1 MSIIVLMLYLSYLIL
16 KPFMISILSSF
27 VIAFIFYPL
36 YKRLLKRTKNENISA
51 LSISILIVLLITIP
65 TILILN
71 NISNEVTNLYQ
82 QTSIELSEDTDL
94 IEIDCNSDNL
104 VCKSIKGINENQRI
118 RFYISGAVTNLAAVI
133 TTESSSFLF
142 AIPKKI
148 VDVLII
154 FLLVFFTFK
163 GGNYLWN
170 LFGEILPL
178 KKHHKKRILDKFSS
192 TINGVVY
199 GYLVIALIEAI
210 IAWFSFFI
218 LGSKM
223 ALIIGI
229 VIGILGLIPMIG
241 AAIVWVP
248 AAFMYLFAGN
258 VFGVVV
264 MIVMGI
270 IIMILDLWARSEVI
284 GTQTDIHPAI
294 VALGVLGGAI
304 TFGPVGVVI
313 GPLILSLV
321 IAGLEIYQKEKDHIM
336 TKCV

>member
-1 MSIIVLMLYLSYLIL
+1 
-16 KPFMISILSSF
+16 MISIMGSF
-27 VIAFIFYPL
+27 VIAFVFYPL
-36 YKRLLKRTKNENISA
+36 YKKILKKVKSKNISA
-51 LSISILIVLLITIP
+51 LSVSIMIVLLITIP

-71 NISNEVTNLYQ
+71 NISNEVSNLYQ
-82 QTSIELSEDTDL
+82 QTSIELSEDTEL

-104 VCKSIKGINENQRI
+104 ICKAIKGINENQRI
-118 RFYISGAVTNLAAVI
+118 RFYITGAITNLAAVI
-133 TTESSSFLF
+133 TRESSSFLF
-142 AIPKKI
+142 SIPKKI
-148 VDVLII
+148 VDLLII

-163 GGNYLWN
+163 GGNYLWK

-178 KKHHKKRILDKFSS
+178 KKDHKKRILDKFSS
-192 TINGVVY
+192 TINGIVY

-210 IAWFSFFI
+210 VGWFAFFI

-229 VIGILGLIPMIG
+229 IIGILGLIPMIG
-241 AAIVWVP
+241 AAIIWVP
-248 AAFMYLFAGN
+248 TALIYLFAGN
-258 VFGVVV
+258 IVGV
-264 MIVMGI
+264 IVMVLMGI
-270 IIMILDLWARSEVI
+270 LIMILDLWARAEVI

-321 IAGLEIYQKEKDHIM
+321 IAGLEIYQKEKNHIM
-336 TKCV
+336 TKCI

>member
-1 MSIIVLMLYLSYLIL
+1 ML
-16 KPFMISILSSF
+16 SILSSF
-27 VIAFIFYPL
+27 VIAFVFYPL
-36 YKRLLKRTKNENISA
+36 YKKLLKRIKNQNISA
-51 LSISILIVLLITIP
+51 LTISIMIVLLITVP
-65 TILILN
+65 TILIIN

-82 QTSIELSEDTDL
+82 QTSIELSENTEL
-94 IEIDCNSDNL
+94 IEVDCNSDNL
-104 VCKSIKGINENQRI
+104 MCKAIKGINENQRI
-118 RFYISGAVTNLAAVI
+118 RFYIAGAVTNLAAII
-133 TTESSSFLF
+133 TRESSSFLF
-142 AIPKKI
+142 SIPKKI

-163 GGNYLWN
+163 GGNYLWK

-178 KKHHKKRILDKFSS
+178 KKNHKKRILDKFSS
-192 TINGVVY
+192 TINGIVY

-210 IAWFSFFI
+210 VGWFAFFI

-229 VIGILGLIPMIG
+229 IIGILGLIPMIG

-248 AAFMYLFAGN
+248 TALVYLFAGN
-258 VFGVVV
+258 IMGVIV

-270 IIMILDLWARSEVI
+270 LIMILDLWARAEVI

-321 IAGLEIYQKEKDHIM
+321 IAGLEIYQKEKNLIM